1 MVFWFS
7 RREMQTACTLN
18 ESMMIVMIINVI
30 ILQEK
35 YVITF

>member
-7 RREMQTACTLN
+7 RREMQTACMLS
-18 ESMMIVMIINVI
+18 ESMMIVMIMNVI